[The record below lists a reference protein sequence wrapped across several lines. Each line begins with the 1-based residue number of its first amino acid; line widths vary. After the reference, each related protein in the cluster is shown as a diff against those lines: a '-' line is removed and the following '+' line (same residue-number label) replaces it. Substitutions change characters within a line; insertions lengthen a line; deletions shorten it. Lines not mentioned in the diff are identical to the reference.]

1 MINRYTVTF
10 DSNGGS
16 AVGNQTIE
24 HNGKA
29 SEPVVDPTRTGY
41 TFVGWY
47 NDDTEYEF
55 STPITKNLTLT
66 AKWKAIQYTVTFDAN
81 GGEGSLDAQTFT
93 YDVAKEL
100 TKKNDSIY
108 RTGYT
113 FLGWATEKD
122 SNSVAYSDGASVIN
136 LASTNNKTV
145 ELFAVWQ
152 INTYTL
158 TFELTLPEAATAEQ
172 VNERMQQLSSQP
184 IEGLDVSINLV
195 TVEGK
200 RVIRVT
206 VTGEY
211 EKDLTSFNNLFNEGF
226 RQFTGKDGKPYTLS
240 IKLPGKV
247 QETTTVTGEWI
258 ADNVVTLTF
267 ESNGGTEVPAEYLV
281 GGTKPSKPSDPTRAG
296 YVFVGWFTD
305 NGTFKSEF
313 DFEEPLSGDK
323 TVYVYAKWDSVTY
336 EVTFNLNGAT
346 GVTAPEEFRFTH
358 DALGSQI
365 LSAPDGTYPGYAFV
379 GWSYE
384 GEVYTTLA
392 ELFKET
398 TLGDG
403 NDEATTVIDLTA
415 VWNVNTYTITYVLN
429 GGTLNE
435 GYKESYTVVDETFAL
450 ETPADRTGYKFRGWF
465 EEEDFS
471 GSAVSQILA
480 GSIGNKVFYAK
491 WEAEVY
497 TVTINANGGSF
508 GDGVQTEQKFAYG
521 TNVYEE
527 FISGLAVTAPAY
539 HHLSGWKVAWTQS
552 GDGTPS
558 MYALN
563 DDITI
568 TAQYTATEGAVTVTL
583 VHADGTF
590 INLPATLGQVLRAD
604 DEIAPPKG
612 YDYSGWYYY
621 SEGEKVPFVFDKTLV
636 SGVITL
642 YPNATAEKYGAA
654 FSGTGV
660 SAASD
665 AVGEGKATFGQ
676 NYTVRLTVTEG
687 YILSAE
693 NIVVTMDGTQSVR
706 FEYNPAT
713 GMLTVYNV
721 TGKIDITAKAEQLKY
736 TVTFN
741 YNDGRAP
748 KEQIVA
754 YGTPYS
760 TLVTEKP
767 EREGYTF
774 RGWYL
779 NGAPVAEDDTVTGDI
794 TLVALWS
801 EIRYTVRF
809 LDGDQLVAA
818 LTVTEK
824 GTVTAPALGAREG
837 YTFEG
842 WFNGETRFDFDAP
855 VTDDVTLTAKWSAA
869 EYTVSFETGGG
880 TAVSDQTVV
889 HGGKISVPQIPER
902 EGYVFTG
909 WYFNGTAWDFE
920 EMTVSGGMTLVAGW
934 KAREYTVKFDPNGG
948 SAVAEQSVVYNG
960 TATMPE
966 QPVREGY
973 VFEGWFS
980 GETQF
985 DFAAAIT
992 GDVTLTAKWS
1002 PRGYSISYVL
1012 GGGANAAGNPSGYT
1026 VESDTITLGAP
1037 TREGYTFA
1045 GWYDAEENGN
1055 LVTQIAAGSKG
1066 NITLYAAWQANS
1078 FEVDFVANGGTL
1090 DGADTQ
1096 KVTAG
1101 GTVAYAE
1108 PVRENYLFVGW
1119 FTDEALTVRYD
1130 FKTPVTGNLTLYA
1143 KWRLQVVTGVTENGT
1158 VVTVSSD
1165 AGFDDGTQ
1173 LHFVEVTDED
1183 TVGSAAAHLRDNM
1196 TLARLFDIEIVDAGG
1211 APVEI
1216 TEPLSVGISVEG
1228 LSEAE
1233 GNWGVVYVPDG
1244 EGEIEVLATHV
1255 GDDGRLYFFVEHF
1268 SFYAVVDIA
1277 EIGAGFAWWWIL
1289 VAVAGCALIAL
1300 ILVLVARSAHRY
1312 ELNFVNG
1319 GVPAQKLKESALID
1333 LPLPEREEE
1342 AFEGWYF
1349 DEDFRD
1355 RATLTSMPKQNLI
1368 LFAKW
1373 RKLTDEE
1380 RAARDRARAEAA
1392 AMAEEGFH
1400 HAAPRQEKKHK
1411 ENPLSEIKEDD

>member
-1 MINRYTVTF
+1 MSGF
-10 DSNGGS
+10 
-16 AVGNQTIE
+16 
-24 HNGKA
+24 
-29 SEPVVDPTRTGY
+29 
-41 TFVGWY
+41 
-47 NDDTEYEF
+47 
-55 STPITKNLTLT
+55 
-66 AKWKAIQYTVTFDAN
+66 
-81 GGEGSLDAQTFT
+81 
-93 YDVAKEL
+93 
-100 TKKNDSIY
+100 
-108 RTGYT
+108 
-113 FLGWATEKD
+113 
-122 SNSVAYSDGASVIN
+122 SVA
-136 LASTNNKTV
+136 
-145 ELFAVWQ
+145 
-152 INTYTL
+152 
-158 TFELTLPEAATAEQ
+158 
-172 VNERMQQLSSQP
+172 
-184 IEGLDVSINLV
+184 
-195 TVEGK
+195 
-200 RVIRVT
+200 
-206 VTGEY
+206 
-211 EKDLTSFNNLFNEGF
+211 
-226 RQFTGKDGKPYTLS
+226 
-240 IKLPGKV
+240 
-247 QETTTVTGEWI
+247 
-258 ADNVVTLTF
+258 
-267 ESNGGTEVPAEYLV
+267 
-281 GGTKPSKPSDPTRAG
+281 
-296 YVFVGWFTD
+296 
-305 NGTFKSEF
+305 
-313 DFEEPLSGDK
+313 
-323 TVYVYAKWDSVTY
+323 
-336 EVTFNLNGAT
+336 
-346 GVTAPEEFRFTH
+346 
-358 DALGSQI
+358 
-365 LSAPDGTYPGYAFV
+365 
-379 GWSYE
+379 
-384 GEVYTTLA
+384 
-392 ELFKET
+392 
-398 TLGDG
+398 
-403 NDEATTVIDLTA
+403 
-415 VWNVNTYTITYVLN
+415 
-429 GGTLNE
+429 
-435 GYKESYTVVDETFAL
+435 
-450 ETPADRTGYKFRGWF
+450 
-465 EEEDFS
+465 
-471 GSAVSQILA
+471 
-480 GSIGNKVFYAK
+480 
-491 WEAEVY
+491 
-497 TVTINANGGSF
+497 
-508 GDGVQTEQKFAYG
+508 
-521 TNVYEE
+521 
-527 FISGLAVTAPAY
+527 
-539 HHLSGWKVAWTQS
+539 
-552 GDGTPS
+552 
-558 MYALN
+558 
-563 DDITI
+563 
-568 TAQYTATEGAVTVTL
+568 
-583 VHADGTF
+583 
-590 INLPATLGQVLRAD
+590 
-604 DEIAPPKG
+604 
-612 YDYSGWYYY
+612 
-621 SEGEKVPFVFDKTLV
+621 
-636 SGVITL
+636 
-642 YPNATAEKYGAA
+642 
-654 FSGTGV
+654 
-660 SAASD
+660 
-665 AVGEGKATFGQ
+665 
-676 NYTVRLTVTEG
+676 
-687 YILSAE
+687 E
-693 NIVVTMDGTQSVR
+693 N
-706 FEYNPAT
+706 
-713 GMLTVYNV
+713 
-721 TGKIDITAKAEQLKY
+721 
-736 TVTFN
+736 
-741 YNDGRAP
+741 
-748 KEQIVA
+748 
-754 YGTPYS
+754 
-760 TLVTEKP
+760 
-767 EREGYTF
+767 
-774 RGWYL
+774 
-779 NGAPVAEDDTVTGDI
+779 
-794 TLVALWS
+794 
-801 EIRYTVRF
+801 

-824 GTVTAPALGAREG
+824 GMVTAPALGAREG

-855 VTDDVTLTAKWSAA
+855 ITDDVTLTAKWSAA
-869 EYTVSFETGGG
+869 EYTVSFETSGG

-889 HGGKISVPQIPER
+889 HGGKISVPQNPER
-902 EGYVFTG
+902 AGYVFTG

-934 KAREYTVKFDPNGG
+934 KAKEYTVRFDPNGG
-948 SAVAEQSVVYNG
+948 SAVAKQSVVYNG

-1002 PRGYSISYVL
+1002 PREYSISYVL
-1012 GGGANAAGNPSGYT
+1012 GGGTNAAGNPSGYT

-1130 FKTPVTGNLTLYA
+1130 FKTPVTDNLTLYA

-1300 ILVLVARSAHRY
+1300 ILVLIARSAHRY

-1319 GVPAQKLKESALID
+1319 GVPSQKLKESSLID

>member
-1 MINRYTVTF
+1 MI
-10 DSNGGS
+10 
-16 AVGNQTIE
+16 
-24 HNGKA
+24 
-29 SEPVVDPTRTGY
+29 
-41 TFVGWY
+41 
-47 NDDTEYEF
+47 
-55 STPITKNLTLT
+55 
-66 AKWKAIQYTVTFDAN
+66 
-81 GGEGSLDAQTFT
+81 
-93 YDVAKEL
+93 
-100 TKKNDSIY
+100 
-108 RTGYT
+108 
-113 FLGWATEKD
+113 
-122 SNSVAYSDGASVIN
+122 
-136 LASTNNKTV
+136 
-145 ELFAVWQ
+145 
-152 INTYTL
+152 
-158 TFELTLPEAATAEQ
+158 
-172 VNERMQQLSSQP
+172 
-184 IEGLDVSINLV
+184 
-195 TVEGK
+195 
-200 RVIRVT
+200 
-206 VTGEY
+206 
-211 EKDLTSFNNLFNEGF
+211 
-226 RQFTGKDGKPYTLS
+226 
-240 IKLPGKV
+240 
-247 QETTTVTGEWI
+247 
-258 ADNVVTLTF
+258 
-267 ESNGGTEVPAEYLV
+267 
-281 GGTKPSKPSDPTRAG
+281 
-296 YVFVGWFTD
+296 
-305 NGTFKSEF
+305 
-313 DFEEPLSGDK
+313 
-323 TVYVYAKWDSVTY
+323 
-336 EVTFNLNGAT
+336 
-346 GVTAPEEFRFTH
+346 TAP
-358 DALGSQI
+358 
-365 LSAPDGTYPGYAFV
+365 
-379 GWSYE
+379 
-384 GEVYTTLA
+384 
-392 ELFKET
+392 
-398 TLGDG
+398 
-403 NDEATTVIDLTA
+403 
-415 VWNVNTYTITYVLN
+415 
-429 GGTLNE
+429 
-435 GYKESYTVVDETFAL
+435 
-450 ETPADRTGYKFRGWF
+450 
-465 EEEDFS
+465 
-471 GSAVSQILA
+471 
-480 GSIGNKVFYAK
+480 
-491 WEAEVY
+491 
-497 TVTINANGGSF
+497 
-508 GDGVQTEQKFAYG
+508 
-521 TNVYEE
+521 
-527 FISGLAVTAPAY
+527 
-539 HHLSGWKVAWTQS
+539 
-552 GDGTPS
+552 
-558 MYALN
+558 
-563 DDITI
+563 
-568 TAQYTATEGAVTVTL
+568 
-583 VHADGTF
+583 
-590 INLPATLGQVLRAD
+590 
-604 DEIAPPKG
+604 
-612 YDYSGWYYY
+612 
-621 SEGEKVPFVFDKTLV
+621 
-636 SGVITL
+636 ITL
-642 YPNATAEKYGAA
+642 YPNATAETYDV
-654 FSGTGV
+654 TT
-660 SAASD
+660 SAENAVLVGGGSD
-665 AVGEGKATFGQ
+665 VARYGQ
-676 NYTVRLTVTEG
+676 NYVFTFIAETGYSLSDIVLKMGGESLTDE
-687 YILSAE
+687 
-693 NIVVTMDGTQSVR
+693 
-706 FEYNPAT
+706 EYSYDPAT
-713 GMLTVYNV
+713 GRVVIFSV
-721 TGKIDITAKAEQLKY
+721 TGNIEVSATVSARTY

-741 YNDGRAP
+741 ANGGTLTGAERTDVTFGQPIGEPTEPTPPDGYTFAGWYYN
-748 KEQIVA
+748 
-754 YGTPYS
+754 GTAWDFETNAMPAGDI
-760 TLVTEKP
+760 TLVAQWERESYSVVFDNDSMKTEYTYLYGDTVTKP
-767 EREGYTF
+767 ADPVKEGHAFLGWYNGEIPYDFAEKVTSDLTLTAMWQKNTYTVTFNANGGTDVAPQEVEYLGTAKEPAAPAREGYTF
-774 RGWYL
+774 EGWYL
-779 NGAPVAEDDTVTGDI
+779 NGTQWDFDEMSVTSDI

-934 KAREYTVKFDPNGG
+934 KAEEYTVTFDPNGG

-1002 PRGYSISYVL
+1002 PREYSISYVL

-1045 GWYDAEENGN
+1045 GWYDAEENGS

-1373 RKLTDEE
+1373 RKMTEEE

-1392 AMAEEGFH
+1392 AAAAEGFH
-1400 HAAPRQEKKHK
+1400 EAKPKKEKKHK
-1411 ENPLSEIKEDD
+1411 ESEIQELASQIHNLSADYQQRITAEKQSLKDHYEQLI